1 MPMERGKR
9 ISYWIATLWL
19 ALGMVSTGV
28 VQLMQMEEEV
38 QKFNEL
44 GYPIYLMTV
53 LGIWKTL
60 GTIAILVP
68 RYPVLKEWAYA
79 GFFCHVGSGHIT
91 PYLASQFCRN
101 CPFTFIINPYFCFLV
116 PETGQQKNI
125 TSKHV
130 DHRHEKT
137 IGQNTTSYIDRYPG

>member
-68 RYPVLKEWAYA
+68 L
-79 GFFCHVGSGHIT
+79 SLIHI
-91 PYLASQFCRN
+91 
-101 CPFTFIINPYFCFLV
+101 
-116 PETGQQKNI
+116 
-125 TSKHV
+125 
-130 DHRHEKT
+130 
-137 IGQNTTSYIDRYPG
+137 

>member
-1 MPMERGKR
+1 LGSAWRMTDCKTFLRINQMQKGKK
-9 ISYWIATLWL
+9 ITYWIATLWL

-53 LGIWKTL
+53 LGIWKIL

-79 GFFCHVGSGHIT
+79 GFFFAMSGAAISHLILHHSFAEIAPSLLLLT
-91 PYLASQFCRN
+91 LTFVSWYLRPDNRKILPQH
-101 CPFTFIINPYFCFLV
+101 T
-116 PETGQQKNI
+116 
-125 TSKHV
+125 
-130 DHRHEKT
+130 
-137 IGQNTTSYIDRYPG
+137 

>member
-53 LGIWKTL
+53 LGIWKML
-60 GTIAILVP
+60 GTIAILLP
-68 RYPVLKEWAYA
+68 RFPMLKEWAYA
-79 GFFCHVGSGHIT
+79 GFFFAMSGAALSHLILHNSFAEIAPSLLLLT
-91 PYLASQFCRN
+91 LTFVSWYLRPDN
-101 CPFTFIINPYFCFLV
+101 RKIL
-116 PETGQQKNI
+116 
-125 TSKHV
+125 H
-130 DHRHEKT
+130 
-137 IGQNTTSYIDRYPG
+137 QNT

>member
-1 MPMERGKR
+1 MERGKK
-9 ISYWIATLWL
+9 ITYWIATLWL

-44 GYPIYLMTV
+44 GYPIYLMAV
-53 LGIWKTL
+53 LGIWKIL

-79 GFFCHVGSGHIT
+79 GFFFAMSGAAISHLILHHSFAVIAPSLLLLT
-91 PYLASQFCRN
+91 LTFVSWYLRPDNRKILPQH
-101 CPFTFIINPYFCFLV
+101 T
-116 PETGQQKNI
+116 
-125 TSKHV
+125 
-130 DHRHEKT
+130 
-137 IGQNTTSYIDRYPG
+137 

>member
-1 MPMERGKR
+1 MTDCKTFSRINQMERGKK
-9 ISYWIATLWL
+9 ITYWIATLWL

-53 LGIWKTL
+53 LGIWKIL

-79 GFFCHVGSGHIT
+79 GFFFAMSGAAISHLILHHSFAEIAPSLLLLT
-91 PYLASQFCRN
+91 LTFVSWYLRPDNRKILPQH
-101 CPFTFIINPYFCFLV
+101 T
-116 PETGQQKNI
+116 
-125 TSKHV
+125 
-130 DHRHEKT
+130 
-137 IGQNTTSYIDRYPG
+137 